1 MSRVK
6 EIFERIERKIFEKK
20 TELSNTKASIQFNIS
35 GPEGGNWVVDLKDES
50 MGVREGDE
58 DTNCTF
64 SATDTNF
71 LKLINREMKPEMAIM
86 SGKVKLSGDIMLAMK
101 LANLFKQ

>member
-6 EIFERIERKIFEKK
+6 EIFDRIERKIFEKK
-20 TELSNTKASIQFNIS
+20 NELSQTKASIQFNIS
-35 GPEGGNWVVDLKDES
+35 GPEGGNWIVDLKDES

-58 DTNCTF
+58 EANCTF
-64 SATDTNF
+64 SATDINF

>member
-1 MSRVK
+1 MSRVR

-20 TELSNTKASIQFNIS
+20 NELSSTKASIQFNIS

>member
-1 MSRVK
+1 MSRVR
-6 EIFERIERKIFEKK
+6 EIFERIERKLFEKK
-20 TELSNTKASIQFNIS
+20 NELSSTKASIQFNIS